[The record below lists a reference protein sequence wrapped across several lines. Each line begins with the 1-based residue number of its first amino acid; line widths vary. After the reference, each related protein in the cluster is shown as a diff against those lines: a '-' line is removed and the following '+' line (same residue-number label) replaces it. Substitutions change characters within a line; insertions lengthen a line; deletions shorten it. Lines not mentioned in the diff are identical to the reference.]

1 MLSIEKLVETILNGN
16 ISDGKKYFQEYNTG
30 MRHAFFE
37 YVNSEMLTDEKKC
50 NIYWALRIRPPQ
62 KLRELYQKLYRK

>member
-16 ISDGKKYFQEYNTG
+16 ISDGKKYFQNYD
-30 MRHAFFE
+30 MRMKHNFFE

-62 KLRELYQKLYRK
+62 KIT

>member
-30 MRHAFFE
+30 MKHNFFE
-37 YVNSEMLTDEKKC
+37 YVNSEMLTDEQKC

>member
-16 ISDGKKYFQEYNTG
+16 ISDGKTYFQNYD
-30 MRHAFFE
+30 MRMKHNFFE
-37 YVNSEMLTDEKKC
+37 YVNSEMLTDEQKC
-50 NIYWALRIRPPQ
+50 NIYWALKIRTPQ